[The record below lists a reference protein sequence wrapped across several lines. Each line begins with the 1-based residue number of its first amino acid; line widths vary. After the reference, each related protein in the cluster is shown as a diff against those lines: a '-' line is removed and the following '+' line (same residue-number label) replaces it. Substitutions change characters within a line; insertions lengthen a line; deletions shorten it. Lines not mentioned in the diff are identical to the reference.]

1 MAFAN
6 FGEVYSFEDKKLVFL
21 ANTKDIIYFAVIS
34 GWDDNERVGAL
45 KRLRDRQATSNPEK
59 LKDSIFCFVELTT
72 KEFCGCIAHPAVS
85 DSEKDFDLS
94 CFAKNIGKLNEGDE
108 KDLKA
113 IITDPETKIN
123 RTLKKLVSE
132 L

>member
-34 GWDDNERVGAL
+34 DWDDGEIVGKL
-45 KRLRDRQATSNPEK
+45 KRLRDKQAVISPEK
-59 LKDSIFCFVELTT
+59 LKDSTFCFIELTT
-72 KEFCGCIAHPAVS
+72 KEFRGCIAHPAVA

-94 CFAKNIGKLNEGDE
+94 CFAQKIGALNEGDE

-113 IITDPETKIN
+113 IIIDPETKIN

-132 L
+132 I